1 MENILA
7 SIERENHIRHIFLC
21 IFSEDGIPKEELENA
36 ICKSY
41 STDKEHYE
49 SIKDIP
55 IDEIEEA
62 ICESCEVAGI
72 EFKDIDDI
80 LKYFYKM
87 NKSWFEG

>member
-36 ICKSY
+36 ICKYY
-41 STDKEHYE
+41 STDKEQYE

-87 NKSWFEG
+87 NKS